1 MSGIARRLLQAA
13 LLTAAGI
20 AVVTGAGCALRPPS
34 PDTFSF
40 AVMGDTPY
48 NDREEQLMLGM
59 IGEIDGQDV
68 AFVVHIGDIKA
79 GGNSPCT
86 DELFQRRRTQF
97 DASAHPFLLVPGDND
112 WTDCRRAS
120 NGSMNPLERL
130 SKMREVFYPLGETLG
145 KKRLAVGELREC
157 VQREGIV
164 CRCPGYPENRYWT
177 DARGATFV
185 TQNIQGSNNNSGFDE
200 ASNRELRC
208 RNLANRLALEKA
220 ATQMT
225 ERGSAG
231 LVIFLHA
238 DPFVESKDGA
248 YSELLADLER
258 IAARV
263 VKPVLVVHGD
273 THVYRLDKPFKDAA
287 GRPLSNVTRLE
298 TFGSPQV
305 GWVRVTVDRADP
317 AVFRIAPGNLLQ

>member
-1 MSGIARRLLQAA
+1 MNTILRRAFRAA
-13 LLTAAGI
+13 LVITAVAF
-20 AVVTGAGCALRPPS
+20 TGCALRPPQ

-59 IGEIDGQDV
+59 IGEISSLKM
-68 AFVVHIGDIKA
+68 AFVVHIGDFKA
-79 GGNSPCT
+79 GGNAPCT
-86 DELFQRRRTQF
+86 DELFQRRRAQF
-97 DASAHPFLLVPGDND
+97 DAFAHPFLLIPGDND

-120 NGSMNPLERL
+120 NGGSNPLERL
-130 SKMREVFYPLGETLG
+130 SKLREAFYPQGETLG
-145 KKRLAVGELREC
+145 RTRMPVGEMRAC
-157 VQREGIV
+157 VQQEDIV

-177 DARGATFV
+177 DPRGATFV

-208 RNLANRLALEKA
+208 RNLANRLALDRA
-220 ATQMT
+220 AKQMSG
-225 ERGSAG
+225 RASHG

-238 DPFVESKDGA
+238 NPLVPSKDGA
-248 YSELLADLER
+248 YGEFLADL
-258 IAARV
+258 ARV
-263 VKPVLVVHGD
+263 SASVAKPVLVVHGD
-273 THVYRLDKPFKDAA
+273 THFYRVDKPFKDAA
-287 GRPLSNVTRLE
+287 GMPLANVTRLE

-317 AVFRIAPGNLLQ
+317 AIFRIEPGNTYQ